1 MVLVHMQIK
10 STPGPAN
17 PKEAKETAIR
27 EALGNLTA
35 TQGQVIASLAPKG
48 CCMQSAAVPV
58 HLCDL
63 LSAASCNLCDEH
75 AWTREEQ

>member
-1 MVLVHMQIK
+1 MQK
-10 STPGPAN
+10 DLPKDLDQQTPRRPRRL
-17 PKEAKETAIR
+17 PSER
-27 EALGNLTA
+27 RLTA
-35 TQGQVIASLAPKG
+35 TQGQVSTSLTSKG